1 MVNGWIVLTSLVW
14 KYIKAVCWV
23 ASKRHAVLKR
33 LSVLVTTLTS
43 VVDRRQSAHL
53 ATLSPYFSLSFV
65 FSLPFFHFS
74 FSPFSSSLS
83 LALFF
88 SFLCLFSLFS
98 VFLSLLPSSLTL
110 FYFKFHLFSPSL
122 FFLSSPIYLSSRF
135 RSIYFLYFSLI
146 CLRTTAGW
154 NWPFTLVT
162 GSFNY

>member
-110 FYFKFHLFSPSL
+110 FYFKFHLFSFFPYLSIFPLSL
-122 FFLSSPIYLSSRF
+122 YLFLVLLFNLLKNYGRLKLTIYLSYWKF
-135 RSIYFLYFSLI
+135 
-146 CLRTTAGW
+146 
-154 NWPFTLVT
+154 
-162 GSFNY
+162 